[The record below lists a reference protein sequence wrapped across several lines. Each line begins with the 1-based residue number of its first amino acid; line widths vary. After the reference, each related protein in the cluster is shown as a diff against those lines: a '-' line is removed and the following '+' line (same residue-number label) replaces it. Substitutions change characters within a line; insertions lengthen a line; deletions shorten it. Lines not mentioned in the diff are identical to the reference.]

1 MSTVLA
7 PSPAR
12 PGAWRSGALAA
23 GGALLAASA
32 AVQALVG
39 VPHLLADLRELA
51 ARDAGGRPRLLGA
64 VSAGLWLGV
73 TALAVF
79 AALALHA
86 AWRAR
91 RGRPVAAGELRI
103 VGVACAAFGAALYA
117 GAGRS
122 PHALGYVLAG
132 ALVLAGA
139 GRERPE
145 RTSAER

>member
-1 MSTVLA
+1 MSTFPA

-32 AVQALVG
+32 ATQALIG
-39 VPHLLADLRELA
+39 VPHLMEDLRELA

-64 VSAGLWLGV
+64 VGAGLWLGV
-73 TALAVF
+73 AALAVF

-91 RGRPVAAGELRI
+91 RGRPVAVGALRI
-103 VGVACAAFGAALYA
+103 IGVACAAFGAALYA
-117 GAGRS
+117 RAGQS

-139 GRERPE
+139 EREHP
-145 RTSAER
+145 

>member
-1 MSTVLA
+1 MSIVLA

-12 PGAWRSGALAA
+12 PGAWHVGALAA

-51 ARDAGGRPRLLGA
+51 ARDAGGRPQLLGA
-64 VSAGLWLGV
+64 VGAGLWLGV

-91 RGRPVAAGELRI
+91 SQRPVAAG
-103 VGVACAAFGAALYA
+103 
-117 GAGRS
+117 AGR
-122 PHALGYVLAG
+122 
-132 ALVLAGA
+132 
-139 GRERPE
+139 GRP
-145 RTSAER
+145 